1 MYVMYLLC
9 VILVVKH
16 IHAEDIPYTYS
27 AYSVN
32 VLHGFYVMYTLVSR
46 QKIS

>member
-9 VILVVKH
+9 VTMVVKH
-16 IHAEDIPYTYS
+16 IHVEDITYTYS
-27 AYSVN
+27 AYNVN
-32 VLHGFYVMYTLVSR
+32 VLYGFYVMYTLVSR

>member
-1 MYVMYLLC
+1 MYLLC

-16 IHAEDIPYTYS
+16 IHVEDITYTYS

-32 VLHGFYVMYTLVSR
+32 VLHGFYVTYTLVSR